1 MLGLVGFADGG
12 YVSGAGT
19 SRSDSIPAK
28 LSNGEFVI
36 NAAAT
41 RKNRALLEAINSGE
55 RVSTSGSSA
64 SGSGNGYGPM
74 ALTVNLIEDKSNPG
88 QISQTTNDDGESIL
102 QITVA
107 SIMGDTQVYQAI
119 SSKFGLQ
126 GVGS

>member
-1 MLGLVGFADGG
+1 
-12 YVSGAGT
+12 
-19 SRSDSIPAK
+19 
-28 LSNGEFVI
+28 
-36 NAAAT
+36 
-41 RKNRALLEAINSGE
+41 
-55 RVSTSGSSA
+55 
-64 SGSGNGYGPM
+64 M